1 MGFSLIDVY
10 VLEKGRLAMSKDLVP
25 GHPNITEG
33 LPPWLEND
41 ETLIVPVPPDP
52 LPSLSKKLPDT
63 KAKDQP
69 GEMPGNDKVSNH

>member
-33 LPPWLEND
+33 LPPWLRND
-41 ETLIVPVPPDP
+41 ETLIVSVPQPR
-52 LPSLSKKLPDT
+52 PSTSEKLPDT
-63 KAKDQP
+63 IAKDHP
-69 GEMPGNDKVSNH
+69 GEMPGNDQVSNH